1 MKMTM
6 TNFIRK
12 NQKEIDEAIRRNY
25 PGELQNDRTRG
36 FWIMNDEDIYLW
48 ARKEGLRI

>member
-1 MKMTM
+1 MTM

-12 NQKEIDEAIRRNY
+12 KGKEIDRAIQKICK
-25 PGELQNDRTRG
+25 GEPQNDRERR
-36 FWIMNDEDIYLW
+36 FWIMNDEDIYCW